1 MNFLNNSSQQK
12 ICDEFEQII
21 PMQLNE
27 QQQQIN
33 NNNNNNYSK
42 QINNC
47 QQTFNQHIQHQQR
60 TWNTLFSYFTA

>member
-1 MNFLNNSSQQK
+1 MNFLNTNSSQQK
-12 ICDEFEQII
+12 ISDEFEQII

-33 NNNNNNYSK
+33 NNNYSK

-47 QQTFNQHIQHQQR
+47 QQPFNQHIQHQQR
-60 TWNTLFSYFTA
+60 